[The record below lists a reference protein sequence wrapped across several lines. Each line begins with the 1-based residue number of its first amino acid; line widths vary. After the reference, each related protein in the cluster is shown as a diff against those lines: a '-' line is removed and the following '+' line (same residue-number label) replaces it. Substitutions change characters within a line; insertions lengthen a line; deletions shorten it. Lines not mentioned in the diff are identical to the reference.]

1 MKTGSTPNKDLG
13 TSNILQDLM
22 EDSIHLK
29 YLTVNDQDLSWGL
42 VVTTTGY
49 QNIDPSTPYPSNN
62 HPVRYLFSTEKG
74 RILNEYQL
82 VYITKGQGSFT
93 SKEQKLVEINEGDMF
108 LLFPGEWHNYSPNKE
123 TGWHEYWIGFNGI
136 NMDKRVM
143 SEFFIKQ
150 KPVFNVGRNEDIINL
165 YKLALK
171 TAKEQRSG
179 FQQILAGIVNL
190 LLGFA
195 YSANRL
201 RTFEDMKVTNQVNKA
216 KTIMNE
222 NAQTKITCEE
232 IAQRVG
238 MGYSWFRRIFKQYTG
253 FAPAQYMQELKINKS
268 KELLT
273 NTMLTCQEIAYEI
286 GFETPSY
293 FNISFKRKTG
303 VTPKE
308 YRKQTQGKML

>member
-1 MKTGSTPNKDLG
+1 
-13 TSNILQDLM
+13 M
-22 EDSIHLK
+22 EDSIHSK
-29 YLTVNDQDLSWGL
+29 YLIANDQDLSWGL
-42 VVTTTGY
+42 IVTTAGC
-49 QNIDPSTPYPSNN
+49 QKINPNAPYPPKH

-82 VYITKGQGSFT
+82 IYITKGQGTFT
-93 SKEQKLVEINEGDMF
+93 SKEQKTVEVKEGDMF
-108 LLFPGEWHNYSPNKE
+108 LLFPGEWHNYIPGKE
-123 TGWHEYWIGFNGI
+123 TGWFEYWIGFNGI
-136 NMDKRVM
+136 EMDNRVLA
-143 SEFFIKQ
+143 EFFIKQ
-150 KPVFNVGRNEDIINL
+150 NPIFNVGKNEELINL
-165 YKLALK
+165 YKLALT
-171 TAKEQRSG
+171 TAKEQKSG

-195 YSANRL
+195 YSANKL
-201 RTFEDMKVTNQVNKA
+201 RTFEDMKVTNQINRA

-222 NAQTKITCEE
+222 NAQAGITCEVV
-232 IAQRVG
+232 AKSVG

-303 VTPKE
+303 ITPKE
-308 YRKQTQGKML
+308 YRRQTQERML

>member
-1 MKTGSTPNKDLG
+1 
-13 TSNILQDLM
+13 
-22 EDSIHLK
+22 
-29 YLTVNDQDLSWGL
+29 
-42 VVTTTGY
+42 
-49 QNIDPSTPYPSNN
+49 
-62 HPVRYLFSTEKG
+62 
-74 RILNEYQL
+74 
-82 VYITKGQGSFT
+82 
-93 SKEQKLVEINEGDMF
+93 
-108 LLFPGEWHNYSPNKE
+108 
-123 TGWHEYWIGFNGI
+123 
-136 NMDKRVM
+136 M

-179 FQQILAGIVNL
+179 FQQVLAGIVNL

-216 KTIMNE
+216 KAIMSDTV
-222 NAQTKITCEE
+222 QTKITCEE
-232 IAQRVG
+232 IAQRAG

-303 VTPKE
+303 ITPKE
-308 YRKQTQGKML
+308 YRRQTQERML